1 MRLSELF
8 KFRQKPIKYSNRHT
22 VPERGKAASS
32 VPPISQ
38 QYETVPPAKTH
49 EQKVARDLR
58 HISNTIKMMKDEGSY
73 AVFNQEYMSLDIDK
87 LCELLNAS
95 GIRADITSVYGDN
108 TVQYKALTI
117 RNNKKEESL

>member
-1 MRLSELF
+1 MRLSKLF
-8 KFRQKPIKYSNRHT
+8 SFKPKPIEYSNRHA
-22 VPERGKAASS
+22 VPERGNACPS

-38 QYETVPPAKTH
+38 RYEQIPPAKTH

-73 AVFNQEYMSLDIDK
+73 AVFNQEYMSLDLDK

-117 RNNKKEESL
+117 RHKEESL